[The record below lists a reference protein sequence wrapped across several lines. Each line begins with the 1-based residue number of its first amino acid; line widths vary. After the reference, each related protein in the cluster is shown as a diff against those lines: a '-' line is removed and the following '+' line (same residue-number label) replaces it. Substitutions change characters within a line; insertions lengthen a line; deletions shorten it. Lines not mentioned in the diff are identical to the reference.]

1 MTTKNTNSYNQEE
14 EQQDE
19 TLQNFDIMSNNLS
32 WNIKDKSKVNEKLDE
47 IEEQNRSE
55 KTSQLSTSTT
65 TEKDPIMIVK
75 EINDQLEIIPNYL
88 TKQNIAFK
96 KLMHQALSSITTT
109 TTEKLNSN
117 TNELRKIAILI
128 YKIMVIQTYQYLWK
142 TYFKSGTGQLII
154 PSETKQKLS
163 YSTTLPIWPK
173 EIKTIVLSNKKDTT
187 NENEI
192 YLKFTN
198 GQLNALQHQLKQYQQ
213 ELNIKA
219 NNFQG
224 YTLSIQEMF

>member
-1 MTTKNTNSYNQEE
+1 MATNNADSYNQEE

-19 TLQNFDIMSNNLS
+19 TLQNFDKMSNDLS

-117 TNELRKIAILI
+117 TNELRKIAILL

-142 TYFKSGTGQLII
+142 TYFKSGTGQLIA
-154 PSETKQKLS
+154 PFETKQKLF

-173 EIKTIVLSNKKDTT
+173 EIKTIV
-187 NENEI
+187 
-192 YLKFTN
+192 
-198 GQLNALQHQLKQYQQ
+198 
-213 ELNIKA
+213 
-219 NNFQG
+219 
-224 YTLSIQEMF
+224 